1 MNWTRQALRNHDI
14 GAWTYGVPTV
24 HDKWPNSAK
33 LHIGKFCSIADGV
46 EIFLS
51 GNHRTDWITTYP
63 FPPIWREAHWIKG
76 HPATKGDVWIGNDVW
91 LGTRCC
97 IMSGVT
103 IGDGAVVGT
112 RAVVAGPV
120 MPYSIVVGNPARHV
134 RYRFDMETVIKLQ
147 EIAWWDWPEKK
158 IKLGLERLL
167 SGDVGAFLEYAEQST
182 GDLEGNLDG
191 EKTAGR

>member
-1 MNWTRQALRNHDI
+1 MNWTRQLLRSHDI
-14 GAWTYGVPTV
+14 GAWTYGVPLV
-24 HDKWPNSAK
+24 HDKWPNSGK

-46 EIFLS
+46 EIFLG

-91 LGTRCC
+91 LGTRCA

-103 IGDGAVVGT
+103 IGDGAVVGAH
-112 RAVVAGPV
+112 AVVSRDVPAYG
-120 MPYSIVVGNPARHV
+120 IVAGNPAEVKRF
-134 RYRFDMETVIKLQ
+134 RFDPDTIERLLEVK
-147 EIAWWDWPEKK
+147 WWDWPEKK

-167 SGDVGAFLEYAEQST
+167 SGDVKAFLEYAEQTT
-182 GDLEGNLDG
+182 GDLEGDLDG
-191 EKTAGR
+191 ESGK